1 MQLSDGEKLI
11 LIMLCDIH
19 KALKIKDS
27 IDPDFVSH
35 TIHNDHLWGLRFPYS
50 GIPFSKQADPPE
62 VKEVEDAME
71 MWAFIEDAY
80 DRLSPSDKEQLEKDA
95 DPFGKDPKFTG
106 FDCNKETKHMSI
118 ARYFVEHLY
127 RFSDWKGR
135 DFNSHE
141 PSLDRYNHMVRL
153 FKPMRAGLRG
163 DTPLNLQQLTELLKA
178 YGETGSEQA

>member
-35 TIHNDHLWGLRFPYS
+35 TIHNDHLWGLRLPYS

-71 MWAFIEDAY
+71 MWVFIEDAY

-106 FDCNKETKHMSI
+106 F
-118 ARYFVEHLY
+118 
-127 RFSDWKGR
+127 
-135 DFNSHE
+135 
-141 PSLDRYNHMVRL
+141 
-153 FKPMRAGLRG
+153 
-163 DTPLNLQQLTELLKA
+163 
-178 YGETGSEQA
+178 